1 MARKDPKSRRTPTPS
16 LASAAT
22 DSNASV
28 ATPPSK
34 VPKAILALKEECARN
49 GTPLTPDGL
58 ISLPIEVRRRAFD
71 AFGYTI
77 QAREGGDARKEFAK
91 HDENVKRQML
101 TRFCI
106 DGSIGKREVTNAIKV
121 GERNSQDAD
130 EEWCTLDEL
139 AAPHR
144 CNGVESAK
152 LYSLD
157 AKSRAH
163 ERPAFAKAGVLQYSY
178 SKVIKRRSHSAEPP
192 HQDILC
198 LGMLAKGQTSEKCM
212 KKYTNM
218 SGKCNVGKVLEK

>member
-106 DGSIGKREVTNAIKV
+106 DGSLGKREVTNAIKV

-130 EEWCTLDEL
+130 E
-139 AAPHR
+139 
-144 CNGVESAK
+144 
-152 LYSLD
+152 Y
-157 AKSRAH
+157 
-163 ERPAFAKAGVLQYSY
+163 
-178 SKVIKRRSHSAEPP
+178 
-192 HQDILC
+192 IL
-198 LGMLAKGQTSEKCM
+198 GYMLM
-212 KKYTNM
+212 K
-218 SGKCNVGKVLEK
+218 